1 MAKKSNIS
9 ILNPIVRK
17 HIREEEKKRGTE
29 ITGQERHEFI
39 KNDKKQIKKNF
50 RRVALKSAFG
60 GLLAALGITV
70 VVKALPE
77 PKNNITNTIE
87 QSESKS
93 KGEQF
98 KQRIQDGV
106 EPIYIKENPN
116 KENISE
122 QIAEKYNSEYNKN
135 LSQEDIGYIQSKPQF
150 FKIDENGNYVFD
162 YRENVKVKDYKDND
176 YNRDTLYI
184 IINKK
189 DNEII
194 SAIGEIDNKI
204 VNVQAKQVM
213 TEGKEYLESKETLDL
228 TLDEKGNQKSA
239 EEKDKIYENI
249 EKDYQSIVEKNN
261 DGMEIG

>member
-17 HIREEEKKRGTE
+17 HIKEEEKRRGTE
-29 ITGQERHEFI
+29 IKGQERHEFI
-39 KNDKKQIKKNF
+39 KNDKKQIKKSF
-50 RRVALKSAFG
+50 RRVAIKSSFA

-70 VVKALPE
+70 AVKALPE

-93 KGEQF
+93 KGEEF

-106 EPIYIKENPN
+106 GPIYIKENPN
-116 KENISE
+116 KENISK

-135 LSQEDIGYIQSKPQF
+135 LLQEDIGYIQSKPQF
-150 FKIDENGNYVFD
+150 FKIDENDNYVFD
-162 YRENVKVKDYKDND
+162 YRENIEAKDYKDND

-184 IINKK
+184 IINKR
-189 DNEII
+189 DDEII
-194 SAIGEIDNKI
+194 SAIGEIDNTI

-213 TEGKEYLESKETLDL
+213 TKDKEYLESKETLDL
-228 TLDEKGNQKSA
+228 TLDKRRKSKIKRRKRGNF
-239 EEKDKIYENI
+239 
-249 EKDYQSIVEKNN
+249 
-261 DGMEIG
+261 